1 MILTLFG
8 MNQFDAAKLKKLRPS
23 FKEDGGSVTAGNAS
37 SIRSSFISQLCFFI
51 CNSACILC
59 CLLPTATYWLWFTLV
74 DSDGAAALVLV
85 SGEKA
90 LELGLRVIAKIRG
103 YADAAQAPE
112 LFTTTP
118 ALAIPKAIKQAGLD
132 ASQVDYYEIN
142 EAFSVI
148 AFTELSVFYSCW
160 VCI

>member
-1 MILTLFG
+1 MLFASNSRLFG
-8 MNQFDAAKLKKLRPS
+8 SDL
-23 FKEDGGSVTAGNAS
+23 
-37 SIRSSFISQLCFFI
+37 
-51 CNSACILC
+51 
-59 CLLPTATYWLWFTLV
+59 TLV

-90 LELGLRVIAKIRG
+90 LELGLHVIAKIRG

-118 ALAIPKAIKQAGLD
+118 ALAIPKAIKRAGLD

-142 EAFSVI
+142 EAFSVTSL
-148 AFTELSVFYSCW
+148 TELSVVLILLGKNTERYDCFDLFPPPYRL
-160 VCI
+160 

>member
-1 MILTLFG
+1 M
-8 MNQFDAAKLKKLRPS
+8 
-23 FKEDGGSVTAGNAS
+23 
-37 SIRSSFISQLCFFI
+37 
-51 CNSACILC
+51 
-59 CLLPTATYWLWFTLV
+59 LV

-118 ALAIPKAIKQAGLD
+118 ALAIPKAIKRAGLD

-148 AFTELSVFYSCW
+148 PLTEISVFYSCW
-160 VCI
+160 VCMKRSDCFALCTHR